1 MVLDQEGPAV
11 DGILSA
17 LGGGLPQ
24 LGVGGLLAFVIG
36 LLVKLLIDERTRHT
50 TELDALSTRHAKE
63 LESKGER
70 LGAENSRE
78 AAQHVADMTDLR
90 AELRGARTRIE
101 ELELTVDLER
111 ADRRKAEDAAA
122 RALRGRREG

>member
-1 MVLDQEGPAV
+1 M

-50 TELDALSTRHAKE
+50 AELDAISKRHADE
-63 LESKGER
+63 LERKGDR
-70 LGAENSRE
+70 LAAENARE
-78 AAQHVADMTDLR
+78 AAQHISDMTDLR

-101 ELELTVDLER
+101 ELDITVDLER
-111 ADRRKAEDAAA
+111 AARRDAEDAAA
-122 RALRGRREG
+122 RARRGHPREDQ